1 MQSTPSQPVQQ
12 QHPDPE
18 EVARLLRALG
28 EWGAAE
34 VRGEPQQALDT
45 FARQAMTAYESLA
58 QAA

>member
-1 MQSTPSQPVQQ
+1 MQTPQPQPAHQQ
-12 QHPDPE
+12 APDPE
-18 EVARLLRALG
+18 SVRMLLRALG

-45 FARQAMTAYESLA
+45 FAQQAMTAYRTVA